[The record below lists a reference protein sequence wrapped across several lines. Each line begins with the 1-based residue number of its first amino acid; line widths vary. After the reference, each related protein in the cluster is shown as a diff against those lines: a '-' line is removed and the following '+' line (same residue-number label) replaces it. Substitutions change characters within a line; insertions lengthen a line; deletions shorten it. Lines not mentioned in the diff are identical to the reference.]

1 MSTLTSTAAPA
12 KPVGRDNFPRWVLLL
27 AGGILAFSLI
37 SVGLVRLT
45 GNGPDQLAASTVAER
60 MLRFE
65 DGPNGSVAVID
76 GITGETVELLR
87 GEQGFV
93 RGVLRALARERRS
106 RELGSQQ
113 PFRLTAHADGRVM
126 LFDPATG
133 SRVDLESFGPTNAA
147 VFARYLPPP
156 AAAPAARP

>member
-1 MSTLTSTAAPA
+1 MAPNA
-12 KPVGRDNFPRWVLLL
+12 SVTRPLGPDTFPRWVLLL
-27 AGGILAFSLI
+27 AGGILSFSLI
-37 SVGLVRLT
+37 GVGLVRLT

-65 DGPNGSVAVID
+65 DRPDGAVAVID
-76 GITGETVELLR
+76 GINGETVELLR

-93 RGVLRALARERRS
+93 RGALRALARERRA
-106 RELGSQQ
+106 RDLGPEQ

-133 SRVDLESFGPTNAA
+133 SRVDLESFGPSNAA
-147 VFARYLPPP
+147 AFARYLPQP
-156 AAAPAARP
+156 ATAPAARP